1 MSEEIWRDITG
12 YEGLYQV
19 SNCGRVKSFYHGG
32 RILKQ
37 SLKRGYMFVEL
48 YLNTNGKIHIVHRL
62 VAQAF
67 IPNPL
72 NKLEVNHINGI
83 KTDNRV
89 ENLEWVTRSENE
101 QHAYDTG
108 LAHGMRGE
116 NNLNA
121 KLTNEQAR
129 YIREN
134 PDKLTGGQLAKR
146 FGITPISV
154 SEIQRGKTY
163 ADAGGT
169 IRKSKCPPVPDEVR
183 EQIRRIYVQGSR
195 EFGLRGLARKYG
207 VSQSTIWRIVHEEVK
222 QP

>member
-1 MSEEIWRDITG
+1 MSEEIWRDIAG

-19 SNCGRVKSFYHGG
+19 SNCGRVKSFYRGG

-108 LAHGMRGE
+108 LAHGMRG
-116 NNLNA
+116 
-121 KLTNEQAR
+121 
-129 YIREN
+129 
-134 PDKLTGGQLAKR
+134 
-146 FGITPISV
+146 
-154 SEIQRGKTY
+154 
-163 ADAGGT
+163 
-169 IRKSKCPPVPDEVR
+169 
-183 EQIRRIYVQGSR
+183 
-195 EFGLRGLARKYG
+195 
-207 VSQSTIWRIVHEEVK
+207 
-222 QP
+222 